1 MIICSCIL
9 HLELPYVQS
18 LKGRRSVTNSMKEKL
33 KAFNLSVMD
42 ISGEYA
48 KEADIAFVFLSPNSL
63 KSAQYREKIEQMLER
78 NFSEY
83 HFEMDYEEIWIEKSK
98 PIRLHV
104 SLAMFRTV
112 KVVKK
117 NTYPCEESRE
127 EQIPWKVGRKTLF
140 KHR

>member
-1 MIICSCIL
+1 
-9 HLELPYVQS
+9 
-18 LKGRRSVTNSMKEKL
+18 MKEKL

-83 HFEMDYEEIWIEKSK
+83 HFEMDYEEI
-98 PIRLHV
+98 
-104 SLAMFRTV
+104 
-112 KVVKK
+112 
-117 NTYPCEESRE
+117 
-127 EQIPWKVGRKTLF
+127 
-140 KHR
+140 

>member
-9 HLELPYVQS
+9 HLELPHVQS

-83 HFEMDYEEIWIEKSK
+83 HFELDYEEI
-98 PIRLHV
+98 
-104 SLAMFRTV
+104 
-112 KVVKK
+112 
-117 NTYPCEESRE
+117 
-127 EQIPWKVGRKTLF
+127 
-140 KHR
+140 

>member
-9 HLELPYVQS
+9 HLELPYAES

-63 KSAQYREKIEQMLER
+63 KSAQYREKIEQMLDR

-83 HFEMDYEEIWIEKSK
+83 HFDLEYEEI
-98 PIRLHV
+98 
-104 SLAMFRTV
+104 
-112 KVVKK
+112 
-117 NTYPCEESRE
+117 
-127 EQIPWKVGRKTLF
+127 
-140 KHR
+140 

>member
-1 MIICSCIL
+1 MIICSCLL
-9 HLELPYVQS
+9 HLELPYVHS

-33 KAFNLSVMD
+33 KAFNLSVID

-83 HFEMDYEEIWIEKSK
+83 HFELDYEEI
-98 PIRLHV
+98 
-104 SLAMFRTV
+104 
-112 KVVKK
+112 
-117 NTYPCEESRE
+117 
-127 EQIPWKVGRKTLF
+127 
-140 KHR
+140 

>member
-83 HFEMDYEEIWIEKSK
+83 HFEMDYEEI
-98 PIRLHV
+98 
-104 SLAMFRTV
+104 
-112 KVVKK
+112 
-117 NTYPCEESRE
+117 
-127 EQIPWKVGRKTLF
+127 
-140 KHR
+140 